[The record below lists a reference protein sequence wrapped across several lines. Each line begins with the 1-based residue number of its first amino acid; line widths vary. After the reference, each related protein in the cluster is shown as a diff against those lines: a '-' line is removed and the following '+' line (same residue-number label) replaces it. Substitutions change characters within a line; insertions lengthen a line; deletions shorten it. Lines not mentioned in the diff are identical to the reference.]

1 MAKSN
6 LQPPKGFRDFYPDNL
21 AVRNWLINK
30 MEEVSQRYGY
40 QKYEGPSLEP
50 LELYAKKS
58 GEDLVKKQTFIL
70 KDRSDKT
77 LALRPELTP
86 TLARMVSNKKQEFT
100 FPLRWYSIGNR
111 WRYEKPQ
118 KGRFR
123 EFLQWDIDLIGLNNL
138 KADAEII
145 TIAVEFL
152 KSLGLS
158 SKEVVVKINSRKF
171 LEEKLKKI
179 NIEDKKIKEV
189 FKAIDK
195 KDKMDKKDWLKY
207 LEEIKLNEKQTNEI
221 LKILQEK
228 DFSKSQELKEL
239 FENLKKY
246 KVEDYVEFDPTVVRG
261 LDYYTGAVF
270 EACDRNKEFR
280 AILGGGRYDNLLDII
295 GGEKELSGI
304 GFAAGDAVILELLE
318 KLNKTPQDLKNN
330 TQVLVTLFGDSLYG
344 ECLEI
349 VKKLQNKNIKTEFYL
364 TPDKLD
370 KQLKYADKKN
380 IPFVIILGPNEIK
393 KKEVTIKN
401 LLTREQST
409 VSLDKVDQF
418 LLPALK

>member
-1 MAKSN
+1 MAKLN
-6 LQPPKGFRDFYPDNL
+6 LQPPKGFRDFYPDDL
-21 AVRNWLINK
+21 AIRNWLINK

-50 LELYAKKS
+50 LDLYAKKS

-70 KDRSDKT
+70 EDRSDKT

-100 FPLRWYSIGNR
+100 FPLRWYSTGNR

-123 EFLQWDIDLIGLNNL
+123 EFLQWDIDLIGPNSL

-145 TIAVEFL
+145 VIAVEFL

-158 SKEVVVKINSRKF
+158 SKEVVVKINNRQF
-171 LEEKLKKI
+171 LEKKLKEI
-179 NIEDKKIKEV
+179 NIKDEKIKEV

-195 KDKMDKKDWLKY
+195 KDKMEEKEWLKY
-207 LEEIKLNEKQTNEI
+207 LQEIKLNEKQTNEI
-221 LKILQEK
+221 IKILQEK
-228 DFSKSQELKEL
+228 NFSESQELKDL

-246 KVEDYVEFDPTVVRG
+246 KVEDYVEFDPTIVRG
-261 LDYYTGAVF
+261 LDYYTGTVF

-280 AILGGGRYDNLLDII
+280 SILGGGRYDNLLDII

-304 GFAAGDAVILELLE
+304 GFAAGDAVILELLG
-318 KLNKTPQDLKNN
+318 KLNKIPKDLKNN
-330 TQVLVTLFGDSLYG
+330 TQVLVTLFDNSLYG
-344 ECLEI
+344 ECLDLI
-349 VKKLQNKNIKTEFYL
+349 KKLQDKKIKTEFYF
-364 TPDKLD
+364 TPGRLD

-380 IPFVIILGPNEIK
+380 IPFVVILGPNEMK

-409 VSLDKVDQF
+409 VPLDKVDQF
-418 LLPALK
+418 FLTALK

>member
-6 LQPPKGFRDFYPDNL
+6 LQPPKGFKDFYPNDL

-30 MEEVSQRYGY
+30 MEEVSQCYGY

-70 KDRSDKT
+70 KDKSNKT

-123 EFLQWDIDLIGLNNL
+123 EFLQWDIDLIGLNNP

-145 TIAVEFL
+145 AIAVKFL

-158 SKEVVVKINSRKF
+158 NKEVVVKINSRKF
-171 LEEKLKKI
+171 LEKKLKKI
-179 NIEDKKIKEV
+179 NIEYKEMKEV

-207 LEEIKLNEKQTNEI
+207 LQGIKLDEKQTNEI
-221 LKILQEK
+221 LKMLNEK
-228 DFSKSQELKEL
+228 DFSESQELKEL

-246 KVEDYVEFDPTVVRG
+246 KIENYVEFDPTIVRG
-261 LDYYTGAVF
+261 LDYYTGIVF

-318 KLNKTPQDLKNN
+318 KLNKIPKDLKNN
-330 TQVLVTLFGDSLYG
+330 TQVLVTLFDDSLYKNS
-344 ECLEI
+344 LE
-349 VKKLQNKNIKTEFYL
+349 VVEKLQKANIKTEFYL

-401 LLTREQST
+401 LLTRKQST

-418 LLPALK
+418 FLTTLK

>member
-6 LQPPKGFRDFYPDNL
+6 LQPPKGFRDFYPDDL
-21 AVRNWLINK
+21 TVRNWLINK

-58 GEDLVKKQTFIL
+58 GEDLVKKQTFTI
-70 KDRSDKT
+70 KDKSDKT

-123 EFLQWDIDLIGLNNL
+123 EFLQWDIDLIGPNNL

-145 TIAVEFL
+145 AIAVEFL
-152 KSLGLS
+152 KALGLS

-179 NIEDKKIKEV
+179 NIEDKRINKV

-195 KDKMDKKDWLKY
+195 KDKMDEKDWLKY
-207 LEEIKLNEKQTNEI
+207 LQEINLNEKQTNEI

-228 DFSKSQELKEL
+228 DFSQSQELREL
-239 FENLKKY
+239 FENLKNY
-246 KVEDYVEFDPTVVRG
+246 KVEDYVEFDPTIVRG
-261 LDYYTGAVF
+261 LDYYTGTVF
-270 EACDRNKEFR
+270 EACDRNKELR

-318 KLNKTPQDLKNN
+318 KLNKIPKDLKNN
-330 TQVLVTLFGDSLYG
+330 TQVLVTFFKDSLYK
-344 ECLEI
+344 ECLDLI
-349 VKKLQNKNIKTEFYL
+349 KKLQDKNIKTELYL

-380 IPFVIILGPNEIK
+380 IPFVAILGPNEIK

-409 VSLDKVDQF
+409 VSLDKIDQF
-418 LLPALK
+418 FLSTLK